1 MFPAN
6 TNYHRAGSVAEAIQL
21 LAANEGAKV
30 LAGGHS
36 LIPAMKLRLAAPE
49 ALVDIGHIEALRG
62 ISLESGSLVIGALTN
77 FATIASSELVQAN
90 AQVLAE
96 AAGVVGDPAVRNRGT
111 IGGNVSHGDPASDPP
126 TALTALGATYN
137 VSGPGGERSIA
148 ASDFPT
154 GLLENA
160 LQDNEILTGVAVPA
174 LAAGCG
180 SAYVKFPHPASR
192 YAVVGVAAIVGVEG
206 GSCSSAS
213 VVIGGVETTP
223 TRASSV
229 EAALVGSDLGDG
241 ALDAAAAAVAADF
254 TGDPMGDIFASDEYR
269 RAMAAVYLR
278 RALGIAAS
286 RAG

>member
-6 TNYHRAGSVAEAIQL
+6 TNYHRAGSVAEAVQL

-49 ALVDIGHIEALRG
+49 ALVDIGHIDALRG
-62 ISLESGSLVIGALTN
+62 ISLEGGSLVIGALTN
-77 FATIASSELVQAN
+77 FATIASSDLVQAN
-90 AQVLAE
+90 AQILAE
-96 AAGVVGDPAVRNRGT
+96 ATGVVGDPAVRNRGT

-160 LQDNEILTGVAVPA
+160 LQDNEILTGVSVPV

-192 YAVVGVAAIVGVEG
+192 YAVVGVAAIVGVDG

-254 TGDPMGDIFASDEYR
+254 TGDPMSDIFASDEYR